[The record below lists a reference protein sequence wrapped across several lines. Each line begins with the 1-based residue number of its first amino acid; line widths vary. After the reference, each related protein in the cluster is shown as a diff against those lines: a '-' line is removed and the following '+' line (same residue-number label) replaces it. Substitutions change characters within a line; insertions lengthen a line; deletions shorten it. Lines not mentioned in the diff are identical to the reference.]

1 MRFILEE
8 QKREEFVFGLG
19 EPSVIHRRKPFK
31 KKKKK
36 ISLTLK
42 PRAKRRIWTAF

>member
-19 EPSVIHRRKPFK
+19 EPSVTQRRKPFK

-36 ISLTLK
+36 T
-42 PRAKRRIWTAF
+42 R